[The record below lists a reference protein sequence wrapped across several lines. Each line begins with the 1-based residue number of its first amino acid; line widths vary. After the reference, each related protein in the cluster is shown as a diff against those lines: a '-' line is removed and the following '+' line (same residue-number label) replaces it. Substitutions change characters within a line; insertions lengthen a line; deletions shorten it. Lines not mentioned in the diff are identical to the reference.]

1 MGKALLNFIV
11 TVSNLSFGMYLVHI
25 FVMRTLLYKW
35 SFIQDFNDYYIQT
48 FVVVVLTCIGSF
60 GICYIISKLPL
71 SQYIIGYT
79 VHKKK

>member
-1 MGKALLNFIV
+1 MGKTLLGFI
-11 TVSNLSFGMYLVHI
+11 TMVSNLSFGIYLIHI
-25 FVMRTLLYKW
+25 FVMRTLLYEW
-35 SFIQDFNDYYIQT
+35 SVIQGFDNYYIQT

-60 GICYIISKLPL
+60 VSYYIISKLPL